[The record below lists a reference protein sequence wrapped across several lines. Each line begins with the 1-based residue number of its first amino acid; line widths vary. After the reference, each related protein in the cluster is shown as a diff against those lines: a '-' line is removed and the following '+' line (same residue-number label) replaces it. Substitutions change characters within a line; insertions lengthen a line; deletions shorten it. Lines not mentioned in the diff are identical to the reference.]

1 VNAVGRSCASA
12 GCLLCLLG
20 LGGHAEGQTVLPRI
34 DVVRPAPVQRPAR
47 VARKPAVRPVA
58 VVQHAMARSTRP
70 QVVRAAPHPAPVAG
84 PAPQAGGPIEA
95 QPGAAAVIAQATRMD
110 AGRANILPRAGANAY
125 DLGHE
130 AIDSLPQGTHAPL
143 DKVLLQMPGVT
154 QDSAAS
160 GSFHVRN
167 EHANV
172 QYRING
178 VFLPEGVS
186 GFGQIIETG
195 FVGNLALLDGA
206 LPAQYGLRTAG
217 IIDITSRAGAFDNG
231 GRVGVYGGSQTTLT
245 PTFEYGGTSGPWQ
258 YFITGRYF
266 SSKEGIE
273 NTTPAYYPIHDFT
286 KQGKYFGYASAN
298 IDETTRLSFISGS
311 YTGRFQIPNT
321 PGQMPSFTAF
331 GFSDFPSTQVNENQI
346 ERTYYNVA
354 AIQKSVGDIDAQL
367 SYFSRLSS
375 VRFTPDRLGDLLF
388 NGVASDIYRASLLN
402 GVQGEM
408 AYRVH
413 PAHTL
418 RLGFIGSAEKTHVV
432 NSSTLLP
439 LDADG
444 NPIDAP
450 FGVLDQNSK
459 IGWLFGAYAQ
469 DEWRLTDKITLN
481 AGARF
486 DQMVQF
492 VTANQ
497 LSPRASV
504 TYKPVDGT
512 TFHAAYARYF
522 TPPNQALAAPTNL
535 PLFNNTT
542 QQPEVNLNDPVRP
555 ERSLYVD
562 IGVTQRLAAGLDVG
576 IDAYYKRARNL
587 LDDGQFGAAYVLT
600 AFNYDR
606 AYNAGIEFKANYQM
620 HGFRLYGNLAIARQ
634 RATQVTSNQFLFGM
648 DEYSYIASHYI
659 YTDHAQTITA
669 SAGASYKWNGTRL
682 SVDMIYGSGLR
693 SGFANTEHV
702 PAYTQVNAGIAQEVP
717 VPGMKPL
724 TLRFDVTNVFD
735 HVYELRDG
743 SGIGVFA
750 PQFGPRRGFFG
761 GLSQRF

>member
-1 VNAVGRSCASA
+1 MSSRIRFSS

-20 LGGHAEGQTVLPRI
+20 LCAPAEGQTVLPRI
-34 DVVRPAPVQRPAR
+34 DVVRPMSVQRPHR
-47 VARKPAVRPVA
+47 VARKPATRLAAPARVA
-58 VVQHAMARSTRP
+58 VRSARP
-70 QVVRAAPHPAPVAG
+70 QVARATSIPAPAAAAVPATAG
-84 PAPQAGGPIEA
+84 PAEPMPS
-95 QPGAAAVIAQATRMD
+95 PAAAQAMRMD
-110 AGRANILPRAGANAY
+110 AARASILPRAGANAY

-130 AIDSLPQGTHAPL
+130 AIDTLPQGTNAPL

-186 GFGQIIETG
+186 GFGQILETS
-195 FVGNLALLDGA
+195 FIGNLALLDGA

-217 IIDITSRAGAFDNG
+217 ILDITSRAGAFDNG

-258 YFITGRYF
+258 YFITGRYL

-273 NTTPAYYPIHDFT
+273 NTAPAYYPIHDFT

-298 IDETTRLSFISGS
+298 IDDTTRLSFISGS
-311 YTGRFQIPNT
+311 FTGRFQIPNT

-331 GFSDFPSTQVNENQI
+331 GFSDFPSTQINENQV
-346 ERTYYNVA
+346 ERNYYNVVA
-354 AIQKSVGDIDAQL
+354 LQKSVGDIDAQL

-375 VRFTPDRLGDLLF
+375 VRFTPDLLGDLLF
-388 NGVASDIYRASLLN
+388 NGVASDIYRSSLLN
-402 GVQGEM
+402 GIQGDV
-408 AYRVH
+408 AYRLH

-418 RLGFIGSAEKTHVV
+418 RFGIIASAEKTHVV
-432 NSSTLLP
+432 NSSTLEP

-444 NPIDAP
+444 NPVDAP
-450 FGVLDQNSK
+450 FGVLDQSSK
-459 IGWLFGAYAQ
+459 VGWLFGAYAQ

-504 TYKPVDGT
+504 TYKPTDGT
-512 TFHAAYARYF
+512 TFHIGYARYF
-522 TPPNQALAAPTNL
+522 TPPNQALSSPTNL

-555 ERSLYVD
+555 ERSHYLDV
-562 IGVTQRLAAGLDVG
+562 GVTQRLAPGLDVG
-576 IDAYYKRARNL
+576 VDAYYKRARNL

-620 HGFRLYGNLAIARQ
+620 EGLRLYGNLAIARQ
-634 RATQVTSNQFLFGM
+634 RATQVTSNQFLFGQ

-702 PAYTQVNAGIAQEVP
+702 PPYTQVNAGISQDVP

-724 TLRFDVTNVFD
+724 TLRFDVINVFD
-735 HVYELRDG
+735 HVYQLRDG

-761 GLSQRF
+761 GVSQRF

>member
-1 VNAVGRSCASA
+1 M
-12 GCLLCLLG
+12 
-20 LGGHAEGQTVLPRI
+20 
-34 DVVRPAPVQRPAR
+34 D
-47 VARKPAVRPVA
+47 
-58 VVQHAMARSTRP
+58 
-70 QVVRAAPHPAPVAG
+70 
-84 PAPQAGGPIEA
+84 EA
-95 QPGAAAVIAQATRMD
+95 
-110 AGRANILPRAGANAY
+110 RANILPRAAATAY

-130 AIDSLPQGTHAPL
+130 AIDALPQGTNAPL
-143 DKVLLQMPGVT
+143 DKVLLQTPGVS

-160 GSFHVRN
+160 GGFHIRN
-167 EHANV
+167 EHENV

-178 VFLPEGVS
+178 VFLPPGVA

-217 IIDITSRAGAFDNG
+217 IIDITSRAGAFENG
-231 GRVGVYGGSQTTLT
+231 GRAGVYGGSQTTLT

-266 SSKEGIE
+266 TSKEGIE
-273 NTTPAYYPIHDFT
+273 NTTPNYYPIHDFT

-298 IDETTRLSFISGS
+298 IDETTRLSFISGA

-331 GFSDFPSTQVNENQI
+331 RFSDFPSTQINENQV

-354 AIQKSVGDIDAQL
+354 ALQKSVGDIDAQL
-367 SYFSRLSS
+367 AFFSRLSS
-375 VRFTPDRLGDLLF
+375 VRFTPDLLGDLLY
-388 NGVASDIYRASLLN
+388 NGVASDIYRLSLLN
-402 GVQGEM
+402 GVQGDM
-408 AYRVH
+408 AYRIN

-418 RLGFIGSAEKTHVV
+418 RFGFIGSAEKTHVV

-439 LDADG
+439 TDGDG
-444 NPIDAP
+444 NPIDSP
-450 FGVLDQNSK
+450 FSVLDQSRK
-459 IGWLFGAYAQ
+459 VGWLFGVYAQ
-469 DEWRLTDKITLN
+469 DEWRLTNQITLN

-512 TFHAAYARYF
+512 TFHVAYARYF

-535 PLFNNTT
+535 ALVNNTT
-542 QQPEVNLNDPVRP
+542 QQPDVNLNDPVRP
-555 ERSLYVD
+555 ERSHYVD
-562 IGVTQRLAAGLDVG
+562 SGVTQRLAPGLDVG
-576 IDAYYKRARNL
+576 VDVYYKRARNL

-606 AYNAGIEFKANYQM
+606 AYNVGVEFKANYAIEN
-620 HGFRLYGNLAIARQ
+620 FRIYGNLAIARQ
-634 RATQVTSNQFLFGM
+634 RATLVTSNQFLFGA
-648 DEYSYIASHYI
+648 DEYSYIFGHYI
-659 YTDHAQTITA
+659 YTDHAQNVTA
-669 SAGASYKWNGTRL
+669 SAGASYKWGGTRL
-682 SVDMIYGSGLR
+682 SVDMIHGSGLR
-693 SGFANTEHV
+693 SGFANTDHV
-702 PAYTQVNAGIAQEVP
+702 PAYTQVNVGLSHELQ

-724 TLRFDVTNVFD
+724 TLRFDVINVFD

-761 GLSQRF
+761 GVSQRF

>member
-1 VNAVGRSCASA
+1 MRGRIIDRARLWG

-20 LGGHAEGQTVLPRI
+20 LCDPAGAQTTLPKI

-47 VARKPAVRPVA
+47 VTRNPAIRPVA
-58 VVQHAMARSTRP
+58 VARRAIVRSTHP
-70 QVVRAAPHPAPVAG
+70 QVVRAAPRPAHAASPAPATAV
-84 PAPQAGGPIEA
+84 PIEA
-95 QPGAAAVIAQATRMD
+95 RLGAAAAVAQATRMD
-110 AGRANILPRAGANAY
+110 AARANVLPRAGANAY

-130 AIDSLPQGTHAPL
+130 AVEDLPQGTNASL
-143 DKVLLQMPGVT
+143 DKVFLQMPGIS
-154 QDSAAS
+154 QDSLAS
-160 GSFHVRN
+160 GGFHIRN
-167 EHANV
+167 EHENV

-178 VFLPEGVS
+178 VFLPPGVA

-195 FVGNLALLDGA
+195 FVGNLALIDGA

-217 IIDITSRAGAFDNG
+217 IIDITSRAGVFDNG
-231 GRVGVYGGSQTTLT
+231 GRVGIYGGSQTTMT

-258 YFITGRYF
+258 YFVAGRYF

-273 NTTPAYYPIHDFT
+273 NTIPNYYPIHDFT

-298 IDETTRLSFISGS
+298 LDETTRLSFISGA

-321 PGQMPSFTAF
+321 PGQTPSFTAF

-367 SYFSRLSS
+367 SFFSRLSS
-375 VRFTPDRLGDLLF
+375 LRFTPDLLDDLLF

-402 GVQGEM
+402 GVQGDM

-418 RLGFIGSAEKTHVV
+418 RFGFIGSAEKTHVV

-444 NPIDAP
+444 NPVDAP

-459 IGWLFGAYAQ
+459 TGWLFGAYAQ

-486 DQMVQF
+486 DQMVQY

-497 LSPRASV
+497 LSPRTSV
-504 TYKPVDGT
+504 VYKPMDGT
-512 TFHAAYARYF
+512 TFHVAYARYF

-542 QQPEVNLNDPVRP
+542 QQPEINLNDLIRP
-555 ERSLYVD
+555 ERSHYVD
-562 IGVTQRLAAGLDVG
+562 IGVTQRLAPGLDV
-576 IDAYYKRARNL
+576 AYYKRARNL
-587 LDDGQFGAAYVLT
+587 IDDGQFGAAYVLT

-620 HGFRLYGNLAIARQ
+620 DGLRLYGNLAIARQ
-634 RATQVTSNQFLFGM
+634 RAAQVTSNQFLFGM
-648 DEYSYIASHYI
+648 DEYSYIANHYI
-659 YTDHAQTITA
+659 YTDHAQTITG
-669 SAGASYKWNGTRL
+669 SAGASYKWQGTRI
-682 SVDMIYGSGLR
+682 SVDIIYGSGLR

-702 PAYTQVNAGIAQEVP
+702 PAYSQVNLGLSQDVP

-724 TLRFDVTNVFD
+724 TLRFDVISVFG

-761 GLSQRF
+761 GVSQRF

>member
-1 VNAVGRSCASA
+1 M
-12 GCLLCLLG
+12 
-20 LGGHAEGQTVLPRI
+20 
-34 DVVRPAPVQRPAR
+34 D
-47 VARKPAVRPVA
+47 
-58 VVQHAMARSTRP
+58 
-70 QVVRAAPHPAPVAG
+70 
-84 PAPQAGGPIEA
+84 EA
-95 QPGAAAVIAQATRMD
+95 
-110 AGRANILPRAGANAY
+110 RANILPRAAANAY

-130 AIDSLPQGTHAPL
+130 AIDALPQGTNAPL
-143 DKVLLQMPGVT
+143 DKVLLQTPGVS

-160 GSFHVRN
+160 GGFHIRN
-167 EHANV
+167 EHENV

-178 VFLPEGVS
+178 VFLPPGVA
-186 GFGQIIETG
+186 GFGQIVETG

-217 IIDITSRAGAFDNG
+217 VIDITSRAGAFDTG

-245 PTFEYGGTSGPWQ
+245 PTFEYGGTSGPWH

-266 SSKEGIE
+266 TSKEGIE
-273 NTTPAYYPIHDFT
+273 NTTANYYPIHDFT
-286 KQGKYFGYASAN
+286 KQGKYFGYAAAN
-298 IDETTRLSFISGS
+298 IDETTRLSFISGA

-331 GFSDFPSTQVNENQI
+331 GLSDFPSTQINENQV

-367 SYFSRLSS
+367 SFFSRLSS
-375 VRFTPDRLGDLLF
+375 VRFTPDLLGDLLF

-402 GVQGEM
+402 GVQGDG
-408 AYRVH
+408 AYTIN
-413 PAHTL
+413 PAHTV
-418 RLGFIGSAEKTHVV
+418 RFGFMGSAEKTHVV

-444 NPIDAP
+444 NPVDAP
-450 FGVLDQNSK
+450 FGVLDQSSK
-459 IGWLFGAYAQ
+459 VGWVFGVYAQ
-469 DEWRLTDKITLN
+469 HEWRLTDRITLN

-492 VTANQ
+492 ATANQ

-504 TYKPVDGT
+504 AYKPLDGT
-512 TFHAAYARYF
+512 TFHVAYARYF
-522 TPPNQALAAPTNL
+522 TPPNQAIASPTNL
-535 PLFNNTT
+535 ALFSNTT

-555 ERSLYVD
+555 ERSHYFD
-562 IGVTQRLAAGLDVG
+562 AGVTQRLAPGLDVG
-576 IDAYYKRARNL
+576 VDAYYKRARNL

-620 HGFRLYGNLAIARQ
+620 EGFRLYGNLAIARQ
-634 RATQVTSNQFLFGM
+634 RATQVTSNQFLFGQ

-702 PAYTQVNAGIAQEVP
+702 PPYTQVNVGLSQEVP

-724 TLRFDVTNVFD
+724 TLRFDVINVFD

-761 GLSQRF
+761 GVSHKF